1 MSALADPAAI
11 DSYLPVATPPAWMA
25 MPHSAIVVGV
35 TDPENRGRVQ
45 VQLNSF
51 DPHKDAPVWARV
63 ATGFAGPDYGMFV
76 LPGMDEEVLV
86 VFIDGDPSYPV
97 VVGAMWN
104 GRGAPPDDTP
114 GENVQLWSFN
124 GRNGTRIAIDE
135 SSAGSE
141 VVSLE
146 TPQGAKVV
154 CTGSQNIEI
163 ALNGTDRIIIN
174 EGSMEIKSSGMITID
189 GSSLVVRASNTLV
202 QCESTTFTGDITCR
216 SITTTSITSGAYSP
230 GAGNMW

>member
-11 DSYLPVATPPAWMA
+11 DSYLPVVTPATWMA

-86 VFIDGDPSYPV
+86 VFIDGDPAYPV

-104 GRGAPPDDTP
+104 GRGAPPEDTP

-124 GRNGTRIAIDE
+124 GRNGTRIAVDE

-154 CTGSQNIEI
+154 CTGSERIEI
-163 ALNGTDRIIIN
+163 ALNDSDHIVITN
-174 EGSMEIKSSGMITID
+174 AAVEIKSSGSLTLD
-189 GSSLVVRASNTLV
+189 CSTLTVKAGSATV
-202 QCESTTFTGDITCR
+202 QCESTNFTGDIHCR
-216 SITTTSITSGAYSP
+216 SITTTSITSAAYSP